1 MESKIQTILPV
12 ISVVIPV
19 KNGQPYISR
28 TLESVI
34 NSKSPNFRIE
44 IIVIDNHS
52 IDGTS
57 EYLNNLK
64 STNLKVL
71 RPKESLPIQE
81 NWTLAVNSA
90 SGSFIK
96 LLCADDILDS
106 ECLRS
111 QFEILNSAI
120 NHDVLAVFGTR
131 NIIDEFDQLVWGAR
145 EINLPKGPIL
155 GIEALEA
162 IARTGTNILG
172 EPLTALFRAD
182 ALKSSMPW
190 PAEHPY
196 MLDLGGYLPTLLT
209 GKIYISN
216 IECGSYRAHNGTLS
230 RALRKSQAS
239 QYLDFMIKLPL
250 DLNFFELS
258 VMRMKAKIQQFK
270 RRIFFVTMRY
280 KVGKKILIKITE
292 TLNDAKK

>member
-96 LLCADDILDS
+96 LLCADDIIDS
-106 ECLRS
+106 NCLSS
-111 QFEILNSAI
+111 QFEILNSPV
-120 NHDVLAVFGTR
+120 NLEVSAVFGTR
-131 NIIDEFDQLVWGAR
+131 SIIDEFDDRVWGAR
-145 EINLPKGPIL
+145 KIHLPIGPMLGTVALKEIVH
-155 GIEALEA
+155 A
-162 IARTGTNILG
+162 GTNVLG

-182 ALKSSMPW
+182 TIKKSMPW
-190 PAEHPY
+190 PSEYPY
-196 MLDLGGYLPTLLT
+196 MLDLGGYLPILLT
-209 GKIYISN
+209 EKIYISN
-216 IECGSYRAHNGTLS
+216 IVCGSYRAHNGSLS

-239 QYLDFMIKLPL
+239 QFLDFILQLPL
-250 DLNFFELS
+250 EISILELL
-258 VMRMKAKIQQFK
+258 VMRINARIQQTK
-270 RRIFFVTMRY
+270 RRLFFIVMRF
-280 KVGKKILIKITE
+280 KAGKKVLKKITE
-292 TLNDAKK
+292 KSNEAR